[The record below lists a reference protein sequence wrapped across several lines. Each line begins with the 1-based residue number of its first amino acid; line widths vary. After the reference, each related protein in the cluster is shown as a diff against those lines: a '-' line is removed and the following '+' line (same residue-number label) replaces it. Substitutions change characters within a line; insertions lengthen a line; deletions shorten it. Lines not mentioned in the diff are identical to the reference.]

1 MYVARADGSGQ
12 PQQVT
17 QSSADKTQV
26 PWSVSPDG
34 KRLAYFQYTLGDY
47 RLWTAPVE
55 EGPSGLRLGAP
66 VQFLKSEASDMMPQ
80 FSPNG
85 KWIAY
90 RSNLS
95 GSTQIYVR
103 PASGQAGQWVVSTSA
118 AATSPVWSRG
128 GHDLLYRDAF
138 GNQVMAV
145 AYTANGDTFL
155 AEKPRVWLARFDEPD
170 FDLSQ
175 DGKRILAIAP
185 VQSAASAAPQ
195 VEHEVVFL
203 QNFFDE
209 LRRRVPGSR

>member
-1 MYVARADGSGQ
+1 
-12 PQQVT
+12 
-17 QSSADKTQV
+17 
-26 PWSVSPDG
+26 
-34 KRLAYFQYTLGDY
+34 
-47 RLWTAPVE
+47 
-55 EGPSGLRLGAP
+55 